1 MPETPN
7 RAEIAR
13 RVEKAEKLLQKGKTA
28 DALAE
33 YLLILE
39 SDAQNDNVRQMA
51 ADLCLS
57 LNKGPQAVR
66 LMGDLFE
73 RQVAAADAT
82 RASLTYKKLARYTNP
97 TWEQK
102 VHFGQLLE
110 HSNKKLAI
118 GTYENALEDLRKQGK
133 QEEGLLVLR
142 RIVSLEP
149 SQSNHL
155 RAAELAA
162 ELGEHVMASQSFLQ
176 LAQLAESTG
185 ENASPWF
192 ERAYTENPADARTA
206 LAYGK
211 SLLSR
216 GEAGA
221 AIFIFEPLVHA
232 GEANAVDGPAAEAA
246 VEVCSMYAQALLQAN
261 RCLEAEPLIWRMF
274 EQNPARVHQVVSL
287 IGTMIDSELDVEAV
301 ALARKL
307 EAFQRRRGERRS
319 FTATM
324 QELLASHRP
333 SAEMLE
339 FLAELFNA
347 SNRETDYAQALV
359 KLFDLYC
366 TKHDYQKAGECLD
379 RAAEVDP
386 YEPGHQKRL
395 DALRGKIDDQRFNV
409 IASRFTTVKQEEQ
422 QVKVQE
428 PTLGAAA
435 LQDLMLQAEILVQ
448 YGMRAKAIE
457 RLQRIQ
463 ELFPREE
470 EHNQELQKLYIA
482 AGIEP
487 PHGKSA
493 AAAPAAPATA
503 TTATATPVDQAA
515 AAAAASEAADVSS
528 LARVAEIT
536 RKLYHQGNAEGVLK
550 TTANEI
556 GANWRTARCI
566 VALRK
571 PGLPPSS
578 VQEYHK
584 EGLIP
589 ASSAALISLV
599 ETLQDLAVARG
610 TVTIGDAKNAPEL
623 INMRSAIEELQ
634 IESLLALPL
643 TEGNSNDNNKDQ
655 IGVLILTQN
664 AGRVWQ
670 ASEVLVIRTLSDQ
683 VLIALNNAG
692 LRRLVKN
699 LSVTDEKS
707 GLLKRASYL
716 DLLQAETRRG
726 LQQGTA
732 VTVLLM
738 QFGRRGAL
746 IKEHG
751 EQAVSAVME
760 QIGQLFSANIRT
772 NDLAFR
778 YEATTVALVLG
789 DTGEKEALLAME
801 KLRRLLKEVRFPEKS
816 QGVEFS
822 AGLAQAVMRQHFDPV
837 DIVTEVANRADH
849 ALEQA
854 MAQGAGKI
862 VSQTPQFGAA
872 AAVA

>member
-1 MPETPN
+1 MSENPN

-13 RVEKAEKLLQKGKTA
+13 RVEKAEKLLQKGKPA
-28 DALAE
+28 AALAE
-33 YLLILE
+33 YLQIL
-39 SDAQNDNVRQMA
+39 DRDQKNDNVRQMA

-66 LMGDLFE
+66 LLGEVFE
-73 RQVAAADAT
+73 RQVGAADAT
-82 RASLTYKKLARYTNP
+82 RASLTYKKLARYANP

-102 VHFGQLLE
+102 VRFGQLLE
-110 HSNKKLAI
+110 QSNKKLAI
-118 GTYENALEDLRKQGK
+118 GTYENALEELQKQGRK
-133 QEEGLLVLR
+133 EEGLLVLR
-142 RIVSLEP
+142 RIVNLEP
-149 SQSNHL
+149 SQPNHL
-155 RAAELAA
+155 RMAELSA
-162 ELGEHVMASQSFLQ
+162 ELGEHAMASQAFLK
-176 LAQLAESTG
+176 LAELTESSG
-185 ENASPWF
+185 GSAGSWF
-192 ERAYTENPADARTA
+192 ERAYSENPTDANIA
-206 LAYGK
+206 VAYGK
-211 SLLSR
+211 SLLTR

-221 AIFIFEPLVHA
+221 AIFIFEPLVQA
-232 GEANAVDGPAAEAA
+232 GEAS
-246 VEVCSMYAQALLQAN
+246 VELRELYAQALLSAD
-261 RCLEAEPLIWRMF
+261 RCLESEPLIWERF
-274 EQNPARVHQVVSL
+274 EQNPARMHQVVNL
-287 IGTMIDSELDVEAV
+287 IGKLIDSELDAEAV

-319 FTATM
+319 FITTM
-324 QELLASHRP
+324 QELLATHRP

-347 SNRETDYAQALV
+347 TNRETDYAQALL
-359 KLFDLYC
+359 KLFELYC

-386 YEPGHQKRL
+386 YEPGHEKRL
-395 DALRGKIDDQRFNV
+395 EALRGKIDDQRFNV
-409 IASRFTTVKQEEQ
+409 IASRFTTVKKEEQ
-422 QVKVQE
+422 EVKIQE

-435 LQDLMLQAEILVQ
+435 LQDLMLQSEILVQ
-448 YGMRAKAIE
+448 YGMRSKAME

-470 EHNQELQKLYIA
+470 ERNQDLQKLYIA

-487 PHGKSA
+487 QYAKSA
-493 AAAPAAPATA
+493 
-503 TTATATPVDQAA
+503 TPSVP
-515 AAAAASEAADVSS
+515 AAASGDQSAPTAAATAAASQAADVSS

-550 TTANEI
+550 TAANEI
-556 GANWRTARCI
+556 GSNWRTARCLA
-566 VALRK
+566 ALRK

-584 EGLIP
+584 DGLIP
-589 ASSAALISLV
+589 ASSAALVSLV
-599 ETLQDLAVARG
+599 ETLQDLAVTRG
-610 TVTIGDAKNAPEL
+610 TVTMSDARNAPEL
-623 INMRSAIEELQ
+623 MSVRNAIEELQ

-643 TEGNSNDNNKDQ
+643 TEGNDQ

-664 AGRVWQ
+664 TSRVWQ
-670 ASEVLVIRTLSDQ
+670 PSEVLVIRTLSDQ

-738 QFGRRGAL
+738 QFGRRSAL
-746 IKEHG
+746 IKEYG
-751 EQAVSAVME
+751 EQAVTAVME
-760 QIGQLFSANIRT
+760 QIGQLFSGSIRS

-789 DTGEKEALLAME
+789 DTGEKEALLAVE
-801 KLRRLLKEVRFPEKS
+801 KLRRLLKEVRFPGKDK
-816 QGVEFS
+816 GVEFS
-822 AGLAQAVMRQHFDPV
+822 AALAPGGMRQHFDPV

-854 MAQGAGKI
+854 VAQGAGK
-862 VSQTPQFGAA
+862 VVAQAPQFAA
-872 AAVA
+872 AAAMAQSFSPPRRRVRRENL

>member
-1 MPETPN
+1 MPENPN
-7 RAEIAR
+7 RAEVAR

-33 YLLILE
+33 YLQILE
-39 SDAQNDNVRQMA
+39 SDEENDNVRQMA
-51 ADLCLS
+51 AELSLS

-66 LMGDLFE
+66 LLGGLFE
-73 RQVAAADAT
+73 RQVAATDAT

-97 TWEQK
+97 SWEQK
-102 VHFGQLLE
+102 VRFGQLLE

-118 GTYENALEDLRKQGK
+118 GTYENALEDLLKQGK
-133 QEEGLLVLR
+133 KEEGLLVLR
-142 RIVSLEP
+142 RVVSLDP
-149 SQSNHL
+149 TQTNHL
-155 RAAELAA
+155 RVAELSAD
-162 ELGEHVMASQSFLQ
+162 LDEHVMASQSFLQ
-176 LAQLAESTG
+176 VAELAEAAG
-185 ENASPWF
+185 GNAGQWF
-192 ERAYTENPADARTA
+192 ERAYTENPSDSKAAI
-206 LAYGK
+206 AYGK

-232 GEANAVDGPAAEAA
+232 GDASLELRDL
-246 VEVCSMYAQALLQAN
+246 YAQALLSVD
-261 RCLEAEPLIWRMF
+261 RCLDGEPLIWQMF
-274 EQNPARVHQVVSL
+274 EQNPARMHQVVSL
-287 IGTMIDSELDVEAV
+287 IGKMIDSALDTEAV

-319 FTATM
+319 FITTM
-324 QELLASHRP
+324 QELLASHRT

-347 SNRETDYAQALV
+347 SNREGDYAQALV

-366 TKHDYQKAGECLD
+366 AKHDYQKAGECLD

-395 DALRGKIDDQRFNV
+395 EALRGKIDDQRFNV
-409 IASRFTTVKQEEQ
+409 IASRFTTVQKEEQ
-422 QVKVQE
+422 AVKAPE
-428 PTLGAAA
+428 PTLGTAA

-448 YGMRAKAIE
+448 YGMRSKAIE

-470 EHNQELQKLYIA
+470 ERNQDLQKLYIA

-487 PHGKSA
+487 QYARSA
-493 AAAPAAPATA
+493 AAPIAPAPAAATS
-503 TTATATPVDQAA
+503 DQAPTTA
-515 AAAAASEAADVSS
+515 AAAAASDAADVSS
-528 LARVAEIT
+528 LARVADIT

-550 TTANEI
+550 TAANEI
-556 GANWRTARCI
+556 GANWKTARCV

-578 VQEYHK
+578 VQEYHMD
-584 EGLIP
+584 GMIP
-589 ASSAALISLV
+589 ASSAALVSLV
-599 ETLQDLAVARG
+599 EALQDLVVARG
-610 TVTIGDAKNAPEL
+610 TVTFGDAGNAPEL
-623 INMRSAIEELQ
+623 MGIRKAIEELQ

-643 TEGNSNDNNKDQ
+643 TEGNDESKEQ

-664 AGRVWQ
+664 KGRVWQ
-670 ASEVLVIRTLSDQ
+670 ATEVLVIRTLSDQ

-738 QFGRRGAL
+738 QFGRRSAL
-746 IKEHG
+746 IKEYG
-751 EQAVSAVME
+751 EQSVTAVME

-789 DTGEKEALLAME
+789 DTGEKEAVLAVE
-801 KLRRLLKEVRFPEKS
+801 KLKRLLGEVRFPGKDKA
-816 QGVEFS
+816 VEFS

-849 ALEQA
+849 ALELA
-854 MAQGAGKI
+854 VAQGAGNI
-862 VSQTPQFGAA
+862 VSQAPQFAA
-872 AAVA
+872 SAAVA